1 MIVSSRGCAAQGGKE
16 NTDLAVEHYH
26 KALSLRP
33 EDTLAAEMLSLALE
47 EDCQYFTAARLQS
60 DDF

>member
-1 MIVSSRGCAAQGGKE
+1 MKDDVWELQGGKE

-33 EDTLAAEMLSLALE
+33 EDTLTAEMLSLALE
-47 EDCQYFTAARLQS
+47 EDCQLYTDERLQA
-60 DDF
+60 DVLA

>member
-1 MIVSSRGCAAQGGKE
+1 MLQGGRE

-33 EDTLAAEMLSLALE
+33 EDSLAAEMLSTALE
-47 EDCQYFTAARLQS
+47 EDCQYFTEDRLQA
-60 DDF
+60 DVLV

>member
-1 MIVSSRGCAAQGGKE
+1 MLQGGKE

-47 EDCQYFTAARLQS
+47 EDCQYFTAERLQS
-60 DDF
+60 DVLG